1 MFISYISEHHVFFV
15 RYGLEGGGLVIVSSR
30 KEDGG
35 VYRCQAENAAAARLS
50 HRANLSVYGE

>member
-1 MFISYISEHHVFFV
+1 M
-15 RYGLEGGGLVIVSSR
+15 VIVSSR